1 MKASKKEYAM
11 CASSNKGS
19 DEKMSETG
27 IVLGHAYT
35 ILNATILEF

>member
-1 MKASKKEYAM
+1 M

-19 DEKMSETG
+19 DDKMSETG

-35 ILNATILEF
+35 ILNAIILEF